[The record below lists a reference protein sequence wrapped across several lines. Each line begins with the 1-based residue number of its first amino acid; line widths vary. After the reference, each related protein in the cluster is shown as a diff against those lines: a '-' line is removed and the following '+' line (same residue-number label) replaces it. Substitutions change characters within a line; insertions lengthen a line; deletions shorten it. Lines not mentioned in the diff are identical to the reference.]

1 MDDESDLNKKRQEL
15 QHFLGK
21 VKRTVWITL
30 LLLFSFLC
38 LVFFSHR
45 FISSKSYSDCVLR
58 NDAEA
63 CYRYGSS
70 VSNSTFDDQ
79 VAHKYYVKACKY
91 GSADGCYMATA
102 TLPMVTEIISPNE
115 KLMMEIKACEL
126 GESEKCVD
134 LLTRKKANSFG
145 KLLYEIDL
153 YKEVYSSVC
162 PESQDGCSFLS
173 DLISDNYGEVRE
185 RAISLTDECKKSSSN
200 SKSCGVASLYYLF
213 GSGVKQDRQTAAN
226 MIFSPCSLEKDFNY
240 NYCKNIVHR
249 FDYYSIDPKPF
260 PQLQN
265 PVSILLKGL
274 EKECSN
280 LTPTQFKEKCHNQ
293 LTKYQRILCKL
304 NNECENHVIKAY
316 ENREKEQTEL
326 IKKAKRQSLEMP
338 KPYIKNIPEDQIE
351 NALAERCNQGDGVN
365 CGVLAG
371 MYQNGTNVEESSEK
385 NLEYLKKG
393 CDLNDLSSCRILSTK
408 YLVSNREKEALEI
421 SKKLCHEL
429 NQKDGCANIANL
441 YLFNAKFSDKEEQGK
456 EYLKAL
462 CDDKSELS
470 QHYCSDF
477 TRALEHRDSLRK
489 QFSSSTTK

>member
-1 MDDESDLNKKRQEL
+1 MGDESDLNKKRQEL

-21 VKRTVWITL
+21 VKKTFWITL
-30 LLLFSFLC
+30 FLLFSFLC
-38 LVFFSHR
+38 LVFIFHQ
-45 FISSKSYSDCVLR
+45 FISSKSYSDCILH

-63 CYRYGSS
+63 CYRYGSHAE
-70 VSNSTFDDQ
+70 NNYDPIAREF
-79 VAHKYYVKACKY
+79 YVKACRY
-91 GSADGCYMATA
+91 GSADGCYSATGN
-102 TLPMVTEIISPNE
+102 LPMMTEIIPPNE
-115 KLMMEIKACEL
+115 DYMMQIKACAL
-126 GESEKCVD
+126 GKSEKCVD
-134 LLTRKKANSFG
+134 LITRNKEKAFS
-145 KLLYEIDL
+145 KLLDEPDL
-153 YKEVYSSVC
+153 YKKVYSSVC
-162 PESQDGCSFLS
+162 PESQDGCTFLS

-260 PQLQN
+260 PQLHT

-280 LTPTQFKEKCHNQ
+280 LTPTQFKEKCHYK
-293 LTKYQRILCKL
+293 LTKYQSLLCTL
-304 NNECENHVIKAY
+304 NNECENSLIKAY
-316 ENREKEQTEL
+316 ENREKVQTEFK
-326 IKKAKRQSLEMP
+326 KKAEKQYLDML
-338 KPYIKNIPEDQIE
+338 KPYIKDIPEDQIE
-351 NALAERCNQGDGVN
+351 NGLAEKCNQGDGVN